1 MSSEGDRRGR
11 KEGGSTAPPIQ
22 IKLNL
27 AVDVLNFSVVVV
39 RERELQT

>member
-11 KEGGSTAPPIQ
+11 KEGESTAPPIQ

>member
-1 MSSEGDRRGR
+1 MRVIGGEGR
-11 KEGGSTAPPIQ
+11 KEEAPPPPIQ